1 MKQTKLIAGAI
12 LISVLCLITSCN
24 STPQFGKSSID
35 KVVKAMTL
43 EEKISLLVGV
53 SAFNG
58 DSIAKEIKDAKNL
71 IPGCAGAT
79 VPIPRL
85 GIPSIQMPDGPA
97 GVRINPTRENDENTY
112 YCTAFPV
119 ATMLASSWNTELVE
133 SVGTAIGDEVK
144 RYGADLLLAPALNL
158 HRNPLLGRTFEYY
171 AEDPVLAGKM
181 TASVVRGVQSNG
193 VGATIKHFALNNQET
208 NRMRNDV
215 KVAEDVAREMYLKGF
230 EIAVRESQP
239 WAVMTSYNKINGT
252 YAPENPVL
260 IDSILRKEWG
270 FEGAVMTDW
279 TGGQS
284 AVAMVKA
291 QNDLLMPGSSRQV
304 KEIHDAVLDGTLS
317 IADIDRNVK
326 HILSLIEKSPKAKGY
341 VFKNDPD
348 LKAHAEIARAS
359 GAEGIILLKNDQQT
373 LPFSKEIERIA
384 LYGVSSYNLYV
395 VGTGSGSVNYKEA
408 IGIDKGLEQY
418 GYKLDPAIST
428 PIKSYVEDMMQSAN
442 RGRLMN
448 GGLREHIIPESLMRK
463 SYQYRA
469 DAIANDIAIITIGR
483 SCGEFR
489 DRTFD
494 EDWILS
500 DMETALINE
509 VCTAFH
515 LKGKKVVVLLNIG
528 APIETASWK
537 EKPDAIV
544 LVGLPGQEGGY
555 SIADVLKGAI
565 NPSGKLVDTYPIDY
579 FRIPSTANF
588 PWNARELESQARANR
603 MNGNQVAIANYDY
616 TNYSEGFDI
625 GYRYYDRHPEAV
637 SFPFGFG
644 LSYSKFTYSEPKA
657 EYKEDHIIMSVKV
670 TNAGDVAG
678 KEAVEVYFESPKKD
692 SKKPRKELK
701 TFAKTN
707 TLEPGESQVLEFKLS
722 EYDLATFSTQNSCWE
737 TIGGEYMI
745 NFAASSQDI
754 RCQSSITVPE
764 ARQYPAYGSL
774 QYGLE

>member
-1 MKQTKLIAGAI
+1 MKLTKSITGIVLIGT
-12 LISVLCLITSCN
+12 LSLITSCYR
-24 STPQFGKSSID
+24 TPQFGKSSID
-35 KVVKAMTL
+35 KVIRAMTL
-43 EEKISLLVGV
+43 EEKVSLLVGV
-53 SAFNG
+53 GAYNG
-58 DSIAKEIKDAKNL
+58 DSIPQAIKDAKNL

-79 VPIPRL
+79 CPIPRL
-85 GIPSIQMPDGPA
+85 GIPSIQLPDGPA
-97 GVRINPTRENDENTY
+97 GVRINPTREKDENTY

-119 ATMLASSWNTELVE
+119 ATMLASTWNTELVE
-133 SVGTAIGDEVK
+133 SVGASIGDEVK
-144 RYGADLLLAPALNL
+144 RYGADVLLAPALNL

-171 AEDPVLAGKM
+171 AEDPVLAGQI
-181 TASVVRGVQSNG
+181 TASMIRGIQSNG

-208 NRMRNDV
+208 NRMKNNV
-215 KVAEDVAREMYLKGF
+215 IVPEDVARELYLKGF

-252 YAPENPVL
+252 YSPENPNL
-260 IDSILRKEWG
+260 IDSILRQEWG

-291 QNDLLMPGSSRQV
+291 QNDLLMPGSAAQI
-304 KEIHDAVLDGTLS
+304 KEITDAVLDGTLS
-317 IADIDRNVK
+317 IAEINRNVK
-326 HILSLIEKSPKAKGY
+326 HLLELIEKSPKAKGY

-348 LKAHAEIARAS
+348 LKGHAEIARAS
-359 GAEGIILLKNDQQT
+359 GAEGIVLLKNNQQT
-373 LPFSKEIERIA
+373 LPFSKDVERIA

-408 IGIDKGLEQY
+408 IGIDKGLEKS
-418 GYKLDPAIST
+418 GYKLDPAVST
-428 PIKSYVEDMMQSAN
+428 PIKSYVDEMMKSVR

-448 GGLREHIIPESLMRK
+448 GGLKEHVIPESLMRK

-469 DAIANDIAIITIGR
+469 DAIANDIAVITIGR

-500 DMETALINE
+500 NMETTLINE

-537 EKPDAIV
+537 EKPDAIL

-555 SIADVLKGAI
+555 AISDILKGKI

-579 FRIPSTANF
+579 FQIPSTTNF
-588 PWNARELESQARANR
+588 PWNARDLEFQARENR
-603 MNGNQVAIANYDY
+603 MSGNQIQIASYDY
-616 TNYSEGFDI
+616 TNYAEGFNI

-644 LSYSKFTYSEPKA
+644 MSYSKFTYSESKA
-657 EYKEDHIIMSVKV
+657 EYKDGNIIMSVRV
-670 TNAGDVAG
+670 TNSGDIAG
-678 KEAVEVYFESPKKD
+678 KEAVEIYIESPKKD
-692 SKKPRKELK
+692 SNKPLKELK
-701 TFAKTN
+701 TFAKTKI
-707 TLEPGESQVLEFKLS
+707 LEPAESQVLEFKLN
-722 EYDLATFSTQNSCWE
+722 EYDLATFSVQNSCWE
-737 TIGGEYMI
+737 TAGGEYTI
-745 NFAASSQDI
+745 DFAASSQDI
-754 RCQSSITVPE
+754 RCRAHINLPE
-764 ARQYPAYGSL
+764 KERYPAYGSL
-774 QYGLE
+774 Q

>member
-1 MKQTKLIAGAI
+1 MNQTKSIAGII
-12 LISVLCLITSCN
+12 LISVLSLIISCYR
-24 STPQFGKSSID
+24 TPQFGKSSID
-35 KVVKAMTL
+35 KVIKAMTL

-53 SAFNG
+53 GAFNG
-58 DSIAKEIKDAKNL
+58 DSISKDIKEAKNL

-79 VPIPRL
+79 CPIPRL

-119 ATMLASSWNTELVE
+119 ATMLASTWNTELVE
-133 SVGTAIGDEVK
+133 SVGASIGDEVK
-144 RYGADLLLAPALNL
+144 RYGADVLLAPALNL

-171 AEDPVLAGKM
+171 AEDPVLAGQI
-181 TASVVRGVQSNG
+181 TASMIRGIQSNG

-208 NRMRNDV
+208 NRMKNNV
-215 KVAEDVAREMYLKGF
+215 IVPEDVARELYLKGF

-252 YAPENPVL
+252 YSPENPNL
-260 IDSILRKEWG
+260 IDSILRQEWG

-291 QNDLLMPGSSRQV
+291 QNDLLMPGSAAQI
-304 KEIHDAVLDGTLS
+304 KEITDAVLDGTLS
-317 IADIDRNVK
+317 IAEINRNVK
-326 HILSLIEKSPKAKGY
+326 HLLELIEKSPKAKGY

-348 LKAHAEIARAS
+348 LKGHAEIARTS
-359 GAEGIILLKNDQQT
+359 GAEGIVLLKNNQQT
-373 LPFSKEIERIA
+373 LPFSKDVERIA

-408 IGIDKGLEQY
+408 IGIDKGLEQA
-418 GYKLDPAIST
+418 GYKLDPAVST
-428 PIKSYVEDMMQSAN
+428 PIKSYVDEMMKSVR
-442 RGRLMN
+442 RGRMMN
-448 GGLREHIIPESLMRK
+448 GGLREHVLPESLMRK
-463 SYQYRA
+463 PYQLRA
-469 DAIANDIAIITIGR
+469 DAIANDIAVITIGR

-500 DMETALINE
+500 DMETTLINE

-537 EKPDAIV
+537 EKPDAIL

-555 SIADVLKGAI
+555 AISDILKGKI

-579 FRIPSTANF
+579 FQIPSTTNF
-588 PWNARELESQARANR
+588 PWNARDLEFQARENR
-603 MNGNQVAIANYDY
+603 MSGNQIQIASYDY
-616 TNYSEGFDI
+616 TNYAEGFNI

-644 LSYSKFTYSEPKA
+644 LSYSKYTYSEPKA
-657 EYKEDHIIMSVKV
+657 EYKDGNIVMSVRV
-670 TNAGDVAG
+670 TNSGDIAG
-678 KEAVEVYFESPKKD
+678 KEAVEVFFESPEKD
-692 SKKPRKELK
+692 ADKPQKELK
-701 TFAKTN
+701 TFAKTG
-707 TLEPGESQVLEFKLS
+707 LLQPSESEVLEFKLN
-722 EYDLATFSTQNSCWE
+722 EYDLAAFSIKNSCWE
-737 TIGGEYMI
+737 TTAGEYTI
-745 NFAASSQDI
+745 DFAASSQDI
-754 RCQSSITVPE
+754 RSRANIILPE
-764 ARQYPAYGSL
+764 TKRYPAYGSL
-774 QYGLE
+774 Q